1 MPSLCATSSAGAFR
15 TEAVIHLTGLDI
27 AAGWCITLMTT
38 DIFYRDLP
46 ALESFAQTVET
57 ARHAQ
62 VPGDWWIVVADVI
75 GSTKAIEAGGYK
87 KVNTVGVAC
96 IAAVVNVDR
105 SIEMPFVFG
114 GDGATFAVPG
124 SLLPRVIPALREA
137 QRLSRESFDLVL
149 RVGLVAV
156 SSLLD
161 NGLPVRLA
169 KIPLSANISQPS
181 FSGRG
186 WEEAE
191 RMVKD
196 PQASGVLRVQEDD
209 GPCEGSF
216 EGFECRWQAVPSFHD
231 HKLALLVAAVSEDAD
246 VNLASYRQ
254 LSDRIARIYGD
265 ISSYH
270 PLRAGR
276 MSLSF
281 DPRQL
286 SHEWRVRSS
295 RLGLWGR
302 VRYFARMVGLNL
314 AGAWL
319 FARNIDTKSVRW
331 SRYIDEMVENSDFR
345 KFDGML
351 RMVIDGSEA
360 QYRDLREYLDGE
372 HREGRLVYGM
382 HKSREALMTCIVFS
396 YNGNHVHFV
405 DGSDGGYAIAA
416 QGLKA
421 QLKSLRSARL

>member
-1 MPSLCATSSAGAFR
+1 MP
-15 TEAVIHLTGLDI
+15 IP
-27 AAGWCITLMTT
+27 LMTT
-38 DIFYRDLP
+38 LNFYRDLP
-46 ALESFAQTVET
+46 VLESFADTIET

-105 SIEMPFVFG
+105 SVEMPFVFG

-124 SLLPRVIPALREA
+124 SLLERVIPALREA
-137 QRLSRESFDLVL
+137 QRLSRESFELAL
-149 RVGLVAV
+149 RVGLVPV
-156 SSLLD
+156 SRLLD
-161 NGLPVRLA
+161 NGLQVRLA
-169 KIPLSANISQPS
+169 KVRLSPNVSQPT

-191 RMVKD
+191 RSVKD
-196 PQASGVLRVQEDD
+196 PLADGVLRVREDE

-216 EGFECRWQAVPSFHD
+216 EGFECRWQGVPSFRD
-231 HKLALLVAAVSEDAD
+231 HKLALLVAAVSEDAE
-246 VNLASYRQ
+246 VNLASYRE
-254 LSDRIARIYGD
+254 LSDKIAEIYGD

-270 PLRAGR
+270 PLRAEH

-281 DPRQL
+281 NPRLL

-295 RLGLWGR
+295 RLRPWSRL
-302 VRYFARMVGLNL
+302 RYFARMMLLNL
-314 AGAWL
+314 AGAYL
-319 FARNIDTKSVRW
+319 FARGMDTKTVRW
-331 SRYIDEMVENSDFR
+331 SRYIAEMVENSDFR
-345 KFDGML
+345 KFDGMW
-351 RMVIDGSEA
+351 RMVLDGSEA
-360 QYRDLREYLDGE
+360 QYRALQEYLDE
-372 HREGRLVYGM
+372 RHRAGRLVYGM
-382 HKSREALMTCIVFS
+382 HRSREALLTCIVFS

-416 QGLKA
+416 RGLKA
-421 QLKSLRSARL
+421 QLRSLDAGVRWLT